1 MFEKYKKHVIDQ
13 AVVLL
18 KAHPTIKCLFT
29 TPKLLEALCERV
41 SLKAHGITGIFCGG
55 TEMTPQFH
63 RFAVEELCEGAYF
76 APTYGNTLMGLATH
90 RETGPAEDWAIVYY
104 PPAPRAMIEV
114 VDPDNPKQVVDY
126 GATGRVRLTTL
137 TKEFFVP
144 RFLERDSAEREP
156 PCAKYPWDGVRNVR
170 PFAKLG
176 TVGRRRGVLMPAPN
190 ARCPAPADPAQG
202 PAVQEPRRRHG
213 GPLPDARADRRGEP
227 GQPRADP
234 PRPARSGRPARGA
247 GASCPSASWSR
258 CRSAPRS
265 CSSKATL
272 PLDPFAGITQ
282 TPDDYVRPAVRDDR
296 HAARPRAPQ
305 HAQGARRAGPGR
317 RGARRPDARPR
328 SVAARHRD
336 RHGRR
341 AGDQLLPARRLD
353 GRRAAQQLARRPLAV
368 GADDGAQDPARPE
381 AGQRRAVDAVPH
393 DPGVARRGMPAR
405 GVQLLPERSR
415 RRQRDPA
422 PHRPRH
428 GVRRRQGRPS
438 AGARKAAASRC
449 TVRASARWSSAP
461 TRWPT
466 GSSTSTRSR
475 RRSPTT
481 AAARASTR
489 PACG

>member
-1 MFEKYKKHVIDQ
+1 MTTATLDVSPTAITDARTRLDAWVRELMAWHFDPATGAPFWLEWAQQAGWDPRKEVRSYADLDKFDAFQDEWLREGAVRRWLPKGYEGRPVSVFETGGSTGRPKGRISIDDFRIDYEMFSDTLPDAAFPRGADWLSVGPSGPRRLRLAVEHLAQHRGGICFMLDLDPRWVIKLLKWQEMDMFEKYKKHVIDQ

-176 TVGRRRGVLMPAPN
+176 TVVVEGV
-190 ARCPAPADPAQG
+190 
-202 PAVQEPRRRHG
+202 
-213 GPLPDARADRRGEP
+213 
-227 GQPRADP
+227 
-234 PRPARSGRPARGA
+234 
-247 GASCPSASWSR
+247 
-258 CRSAPRS
+258 
-265 CSSKATL
+265 
-272 PLDPFAGITQ
+272 
-282 TPDDYVRPAVRDDR
+282 Y
-296 HAARPRAPQ
+296 
-305 HAQGARRAGPGR
+305 
-317 RGARRPDARPR
+317 
-328 SVAARHRD
+328 
-336 RHGRR
+336 
-341 AGDQLLPARRLD
+341 
-353 GRRAAQQLARRPLAV
+353 
-368 GADDGAQDPARPE
+368 
-381 AGQRRAVDAVPH
+381 
-393 DPGVARRGMPAR
+393 
-405 GVQLLPERSR
+405 
-415 RRQRDPA
+415 
-422 PHRPRH
+422 
-428 GVRRRQGRPS
+428 
-438 AGARKAAASRC
+438 
-449 TVRASARWSSAP
+449 
-461 TRWPT
+461 
-466 GSSTSTRSR
+466 
-475 RRSPTT
+475 
-481 AAARASTR
+481 
-489 PACG
+489 